1 MSQKFCNS
9 ILLGNYFLNKTS
21 QLILVGEFAFV
32 VLDFLQGGFSDQIK
46 INLFA
51 DFYNEMEISEI
62 FVGIPI
68 KKINFAVNENHW
80 RCSRKILSNL
90 NWYHLLI
97 VWSVMVSGILLLTYV
112 SSYPQEIDWLVFS
125 SEPVVSGKHALK
137 HIFLKF
143 LDGCFCTAIFY
154 RFCIFSNT
162 LRMWIYL
169 TKIMIFSA
177 VSKVYLSILFF
188 NFSLSVQLNHSWSHH
203 LGVMPVSITL

>member
-9 ILLGNYFLNKTS
+9 ILLGNFFLNKTS

-32 VLDFLQGGFSDQIK
+32 LQDFLQGGFSDQIK

-62 FVGIPI
+62 FVVIPI
-68 KKINFAVNENHW
+68 RKINFAVNENHW

-90 NWYHLLI
+90 NWHHLLT
-97 VWSVMVSGILLLTYV
+97 VWRVMVSGIVLLTCV
-112 SSYPQEIDWLVFS
+112 SSYPLEIDWLVFS
-125 SEPVVSGKHALK
+125 IEPVVSGKHALK
-137 HIFLKF
+137 RIFLKF
-143 LDGCFCTAIFY
+143 LDGCFCAAIFY

-177 VSKVYLSILFF
+177 VSKIYLSILFF

-203 LGVMPVSITL
+203 LGVTPVSITL

>member
-1 MSQKFCNS
+1 MTSMSQKFCNS

-112 SSYPQEIDWLVFS
+112 SSYPQEID
-125 SEPVVSGKHALK
+125 
-137 HIFLKF
+137 
-143 LDGCFCTAIFY
+143 
-154 RFCIFSNT
+154 
-162 LRMWIYL
+162 
-169 TKIMIFSA
+169 
-177 VSKVYLSILFF
+177 
-188 NFSLSVQLNHSWSHH
+188 
-203 LGVMPVSITL
+203 

>member
-137 HIFLKF
+137 RIFLKF
-143 LDGCFCTAIFY
+143 LDGCFCTAIFTV
-154 RFCIFSNT
+154 F
-162 LRMWIYL
+162 
-169 TKIMIFSA
+169 
-177 VSKVYLSILFF
+177 VYLAILSGCEYTWQKLWSFQQCQRFTFQFCSSIFHCQY
-188 NFSLSVQLNHSWSHH
+188 N
-203 LGVMPVSITL
+203 

>member
-51 DFYNEMEISEI
+51 DFYNEMEILEI

-112 SSYPQEIDWLVFS
+112 SSYPQEID
-125 SEPVVSGKHALK
+125 
-137 HIFLKF
+137 
-143 LDGCFCTAIFY
+143 
-154 RFCIFSNT
+154 
-162 LRMWIYL
+162 
-169 TKIMIFSA
+169 
-177 VSKVYLSILFF
+177 
-188 NFSLSVQLNHSWSHH
+188 
-203 LGVMPVSITL
+203 